1 MIAMA
6 TSRVHQT
13 PTSQPAPV
21 PPRGRGHIGW
31 IVAGSL
37 VTGLVAALLLA
48 FAPFVPAEERA
59 VTGAVLIGFA
69 VGWAMLAVLSARFTD
84 QPQRWAAV
92 PALFM
97 GLGGLLLITFGSTVH
112 KVLDWVWPLALL
124 ALAIWMFVRV
134 RRDLRSRSGRWLLY
148 PVIAF
153 LALAAVGG
161 AYATVCTAWDDRA
174 NPKPR

>member
-1 MIAMA
+1 MA
-6 TSRVHQT
+6 GSRGDQT
-13 PTSQPAPV
+13 PTSEHPASS
-21 PPRGRGHIGW
+21 PPAGGRIGW

-37 VTGLVAALLLA
+37 VIGLVAALLLP
-48 FAPFVPAEERA
+48 FAPFIPAEESA
-59 VTGAVLIGFA
+59 VTGAVLCGFA
-69 VGWAMLAVLSARFTD
+69 LGWAVLAVLSVRFTD

-97 GLGGLLLITFGSTVH
+97 GLGGLLLITLGSAVG
-112 KVLDWVWPLALL
+112 KVLDWVWPMALL

-134 RRDLRSRSGRWLLY
+134 RRDLRSPSGRWLLY

-161 AYATVCTAWDDRA
+161 AFATVCTAWDDRA

>member
-37 VTGLVAALLLA
+37 VTGLAAALLLA

-59 VTGAVLIGFA
+59 VTGAVLLRGGAGGHGRRPHGIRA
-69 VGWAMLAVLSARFTD
+69 
-84 QPQRWAAV
+84 
-92 PALFM
+92 
-97 GLGGLLLITFGSTVH
+97 GLG
-112 KVLDWVWPLALL
+112 DA
-124 ALAIWMFVRV
+124 
-134 RRDLRSRSGRWLLY
+134 
-148 PVIAF
+148 
-153 LALAAVGG
+153 GG
-161 AYATVCTAWDDRA
+161 ALGEIPRPATAMGRRSCAVHG
-174 NPKPR
+174 PG

>member
-37 VTGLVAALLLA
+37 VTGLAAALLLA

-59 VTGAVLIGFA
+59 VTGAVLLGSA
-69 VGWAMLAVLSARFTD
+69 WGGARRGVLWVNSPA

-97 GLGGLLLITFGSTVH
+97 GL
-112 KVLDWVWPLALL
+112 
-124 ALAIWMFVRV
+124 
-134 RRDLRSRSGRWLLY
+134 
-148 PVIAF
+148 
-153 LALAAVGG
+153 
-161 AYATVCTAWDDRA
+161 
-174 NPKPR
+174 